1 MVQSYISHSIS
12 NTLHYSSEIHP
23 YMGEFSYICTNFIE
37 ICAVATGQ
45 SAGCSDNYLKKYA
58 QINYD
63 ETYFRQKPRIDKRRQ
78 LL

>member
-1 MVQSYISHSIS
+1 M
-12 NTLHYSSEIHP
+12 
-23 YMGEFSYICTNFIE
+23 CTNIIE
-37 ICAVATGQ
+37 SGAAGTGQ
-45 SAGCSDNYLKKYA
+45 SAGCSENYLKKYA

>member
-1 MVQSYISHSIS
+1 
-12 NTLHYSSEIHP
+12 
-23 YMGEFSYICTNFIE
+23 MGEFSYICTNFIE